1 MASESKN
8 QILIVIS
15 VFIGLL
21 VIWLWLYYSIK
32 TSELEGFRMHQ
43 SMLNHNEYEV
53 QDYPNPDEAANLLA
67 KINTNIKSIIKCLIS
82 KYKNDPRVERLKTR
96 TSSLRIE
103 EALHE
108 ADSSTYTINKGELMV
123 VCLRKKNK
131 QKDFYQMDL
140 LLFVLIH
147 ELAHIM
153 TISEGHT
160 AEFMKNFKF
169 ILKEAVGCGLYT
181 PIDYSVANN
190 KIDYCGVMVTHNPYF
205 D

>member
-1 MASESKN
+1 MNLA
-8 QILIVIS
+8 LVI
-15 VFIGLL
+15 IGLFIIL
-21 VIWLWLYYSIK
+21 LALWIWLYYSIRAG
-32 TSELEGFRMHQ
+32 ELEGFRMYQ

-67 KINTNIKSIIKCLIS
+67 RINKNIKSIIGCLIS
-82 KYKNDPRVERLKTR
+82 KYSKDPRVERLKSR

-103 EALHE
+103 EAVHE
-108 ADSSTYTINKGELMV
+108 VDSSTYTINKGELMAI
-123 VCLRKKNK
+123 CLRKKNK

-160 AEFMKNFKF
+160 SEFMANFKF
-169 ILKEAVGCGLYT
+169 ILKEAAACGLYS
-181 PIDYSVANN
+181 PIDYSSSSN